1 INIPHPQP
9 SPLPRLLSQPF
20 VFPSLRRPKLLT
32 HLFFCSS
39 MFSSVHSL
47 HSEIAPHS
55 SSLHLS
61 SVTASTATPLYRQ
74 ISEVPLL
81 DECRQI
87 ISTEATL
94 WCRGYCTDL
103 CNLIQAHR
111 LKSPLISSV
120 WIRLR
125 HISRSRS
132 CLSIND
138 FVSPTNSF
146 SDSGAR
152 ERNRM
157 MHQAFLPRSL
167 LYRSA

>member
-1 INIPHPQP
+1 
-9 SPLPRLLSQPF
+9 
-20 VFPSLRRPKLLT
+20 
-32 HLFFCSS
+32 

-74 ISEVPLL
+74 ISE
-81 DECRQI
+81 
-87 ISTEATL
+87 
-94 WCRGYCTDL
+94 
-103 CNLIQAHR
+103 
-111 LKSPLISSV
+111 V